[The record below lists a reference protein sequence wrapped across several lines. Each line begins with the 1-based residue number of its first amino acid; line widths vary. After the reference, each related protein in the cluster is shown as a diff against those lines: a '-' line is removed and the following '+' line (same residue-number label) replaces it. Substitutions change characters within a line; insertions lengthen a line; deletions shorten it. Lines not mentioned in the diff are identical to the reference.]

1 MIKILLILIA
11 HMITFSISMLPGI
24 MVVFYKRL
32 NLGYK
37 YDYQS
42 MLRLVTTAVI
52 LIIISVYKVIYIA
65 VYSHSVS
72 PEINSNIS
80 LFFALTLLVCTF
92 LSTYFI
98 VDRAIIHFKRK
109 PRRLILNV
117 TAGITIL
124 LAIFTI
130 FKLVSRSVG
139 SHFNYIDFAIHYMFP
154 VLTGVLS
161 FAGIISLV
169 FYKRASK
176 QGIIYSYIFVLS
188 IPFIVLD
195 LIFADKSQYLLT
207 CIPYIAFTVA
217 VFIDVFSGS
226 ERLSTGINEKED
238 SLAGKYDLTERE
250 LEVYQLASKGLSNQ
264 EISEQLFVS
273 VHTVKTHLQ
282 HIFTKLNI
290 NTKYQL
296 INFSKENEK
305 DED

>member
-1 MIKILLILIA
+1 
-11 HMITFSISMLPGI
+11 
-24 MVVFYKRL
+24 
-32 NLGYK
+32 
-37 YDYQS
+37 
-42 MLRLVTTAVI
+42 
-52 LIIISVYKVIYIA
+52 
-65 VYSHSVS
+65 
-72 PEINSNIS
+72 
-80 LFFALTLLVCTF
+80 
-92 LSTYFI
+92 
-98 VDRAIIHFKRK
+98 
-109 PRRLILNV
+109 
-117 TAGITIL
+117 
-124 LAIFTI
+124 
-130 FKLVSRSVG
+130 
-139 SHFNYIDFAIHYMFP
+139 MFP